1 MRVQKKPVIVNAWLI
16 KDLFALDEL
25 DELENIDSRLTEAY
39 LQGIINFD
47 YANKELRIKTLEGY
61 MTGPSE
67 WYLIC
72 GVKGEFYPCDPEV
85 FKESYEI
92 LDGD

>member
-1 MRVQKKPVIVNAWLI
+1 
-16 KDLFALDEL
+16 
-25 DELENIDSRLTEAY
+25 
-39 LQGIINFD
+39 
-47 YANKELRIKTLEGY
+47 